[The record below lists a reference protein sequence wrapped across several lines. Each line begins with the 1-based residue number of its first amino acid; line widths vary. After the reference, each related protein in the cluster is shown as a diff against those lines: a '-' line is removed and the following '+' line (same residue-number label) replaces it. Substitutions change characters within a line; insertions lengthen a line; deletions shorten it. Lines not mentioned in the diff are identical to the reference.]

1 MFDSRYLPTY
11 KFNYLGLLLEGAL
24 MRGEAIYDIGLEV
37 LVKFMLKNA
46 DKFASQDYRSKLGD
60 SYFG

>member
-1 MFDSRYLPTY
+1 MFDSRQLSTY

-37 LVKFMLKNA
+37 LVKFMLKN
-46 DKFASQDYRSKLGD
+46 
-60 SYFG
+60 